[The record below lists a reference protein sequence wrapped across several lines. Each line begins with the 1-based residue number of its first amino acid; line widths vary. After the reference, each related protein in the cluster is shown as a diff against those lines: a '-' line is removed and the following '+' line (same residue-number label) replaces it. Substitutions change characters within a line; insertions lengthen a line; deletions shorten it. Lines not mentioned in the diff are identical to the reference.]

1 MYFNNIKIVISH
13 LIISFV
19 LSSTASAT
27 STSSQTLGVSAN
39 SVDVWTFNCP
49 NTYYAEVYVTDLLP
63 DNPPAL
69 LQVVLGKYG
78 YNSAQ
83 ATDVIPS
90 PSGENP
96 TISSPYIGSGIIII
110 DSIVYGQS
118 QGGDYT
124 MVIKKTAGAQR
135 VIELKL
141 DVRNPQLL

>member
-1 MYFNNIKIVISH
+1 
-13 LIISFV
+13 
-19 LSSTASAT
+19 
-27 STSSQTLGVSAN
+27 
-39 SVDVWTFNCP
+39 
-49 NTYYAEVYVTDLLP
+49 VYVTDLLS

-83 ATDVIPS
+83 ATDVNPS

-110 DSIVYGQS
+110 DSTVYGQS

-124 MVIKKTAGAQR
+124 MVIKKTAEGAEGYR
-135 VIELKL
+135 AE
-141 DVRNPQLL
+141 VRCTQPPAFIVPHGNVYNYYNPPLTRTVNQ